1 MERYKPYILPVVA
14 LLVLILLYVAS
25 RSLGDPGAP
34 TDADDKASPKS
45 DAKAGAKTEPAPQ

>member
-25 RSLGDPGAP
+25 RSLGDTGAP
-34 TDADDKASPKS
+34 TDAAADGKAQT
-45 DAKAGAKTEPAPQ
+45 KTEPAPQ